1 MMEERQKKLKWI
13 QFVKKDG
20 EESSNE
26 KTVSSCLVSIESM
39 ENAHYLPW
47 RYTSNIS
54 QCCCF
59 LDLWNFKFELFYLGP
74 VLFNFFPKC
83 LFL

>member
-1 MMEERQKKLKWI
+1 MMEEMQKKLKWI

-26 KTVSSCLVSIESM
+26 KTVSFCLVSIESM

-47 RYTSNIS
+47 RY
-54 QCCCF
+54 
-59 LDLWNFKFELFYLGP
+59 LKY
-74 VLFNFFPKC
+74 
-83 LFL
+83 